1 MYLSMSLLL
10 YSVIRIYRDQF
21 AIESSRIMKKSVCDL
36 RRIENVQFITDD
48 YDICAICVCHKL
60 HV

>member
-36 RRIENVQFITDD
+36 RSIENVQFITDD